1 MERLDS
7 HKKTKFMMVLK
18 MKQQLRNW
26 AAVSFLLLNIL
37 SCTKENEAPTAA
49 VEELTDD
56 QIAVI
61 DYFKDVALGFEF
73 GNASAITRKWN
84 TPMKVYVGG
93 TPTSELI
100 TELDDIVKEITPL
113 ITDGFSIEMVSDS
126 LQSNYYVFFGS
137 GAAYADVFPPASNY
151 ISNNWGLFFINWNGQ
166 NQLNSGSMYVDIE
179 RADLN
184 AQKHFLREE
193 FTQSLG
199 LAKDS
204 SQYPLSIF
212 QSAWTT
218 TTTYAPIDRS
228 LVRLLYHPQ
237 VTSGLNAMEVE
248 KVLTA
253 ILISENQ

>member
-7 HKKTKFMMVLK
+7 HRKIRVTMELK
-18 MKQQLRNW
+18 LKQQLRNW
-26 AAVSFLLLNIL
+26 AAVWLLLLNIL
-37 SCTKENEAPTAA
+37 SCTKDSEVPTDV

-73 GNASAITRKWN
+73 GSASAITRKWN
-84 TPMKVYVGG
+84 APMKVYVGG
-93 TPTSELI
+93 TPAPELL
-100 TELDDIVKEITPL
+100 TELDNIINEITPL

-184 AQKHFLREE
+184 AQKHLLREE

-212 QSAWTT
+212 QSAWTS

-228 LVRLLYHPQ
+228 LIRLLYHPQ
-237 VTSGLNAMEVE
+237 VTSALNAVEVE
-248 KVLTA
+248 TVLKA
-253 ILISENQ
+253 ILLSENQ